1 MDNTSGTQ
9 ATLNPAG
16 TTIPSVQPRG
26 ATYGSGVSATR
37 PSDEYLNGTSVNPY
51 LEAAR
56 DFFHQLNDTRGD
68 IEPEDRFVDQKYER
82 RNAGNRGREYI
93 RSPYRRRQQRSYEY
107 DGDDS
112 SYSPG
117 PYREGPRDDTRYDG
131 RAGREEWVESEHPNS
146 VAGRNPRYSPLH
158 PWDVGGQSRLG
169 RDGEGGG
176 RHVSGNRAYTQ
187 KTRVARMD
195 SPTRLNTREDANFD
209 VQPDS
214 PSIHPG
220 AAQHYQMKSTACP
233 TCGGVS
239 YHTHGQYVYSP
250 PPVAVQ
256 PPLVAPTVTVQ
267 PPLSAHVVQPTV
279 GASPMNIVGTFVPD
293 GRPATPSATFTPA
306 TWSQTPVGGGQHA
319 SFVLATPPNGQ
330 QATPK

>member
-93 RSPYRRRQQRSYEY
+93 RSPYRRQRSYEY

-131 RAGREEWVESEHPNS
+131 RAGREEWMKSEGPKS
-146 VAGRNPRYSPLH
+146 IAGRNQRYTPQH
-158 PWDVGGQSRLG
+158 PWDSSGQSRLG

-176 RHVSGNRAYTQ
+176 QHVGGTRTYTPETRASRIGSPGRRH
-187 KTRVARMD
+187 
-195 SPTRLNTREDANFD
+195 TREDANFD
-209 VQPDS
+209 VQPDV
-214 PSIHPG
+214 PSINPG
-220 AAQHYQMKSTACP
+220 AAQHYHTKTTACP

-256 PPLVAPTVTVQ
+256 PPLVIAPPVTVQ

-279 GASPMNIVGTFVPD
+279 AASPMNIVGTFVPG
-293 GRPATPSATFTPA
+293 GRPVTPSATFTPVP
-306 TWSQTPVGGGQHA
+306 WSHTQTVGGGQQA
-319 SFVLATPPNGQ
+319 TFVLATPPNGQ
-330 QATPK
+330 PTTLK